1 MKEETKKISNKADND
16 IQAEI
21 IKQAQAAVKNGI
33 IKNGMD
39 AENFIDNLI
48 QPLYQAMLEAELDN
62 KLEYAKYEH
71 TDTKNTNYRNGYC
84 KTKKVQ
90 TKYGI
95 MTIKTPRDRNGEF
108 NPIIIPKGAHRL
120 GKFEDIILSLCAKGM
135 SYRDISKLLKEIYGV
150 DISKTQINTFVNV
163 ISDVVEKWR
172 NRPLKP
178 MYVFTYADC
187 LYVPIFD
194 KIKTEKKAFYV
205 IVGVNVEGRKEVLGV
220 WCDKSESASFW
231 TSVFEDLKKRGVE
244 DILFTTSDGVAGF
257 KGSLETAFPKTQSQR
272 CIVHLSRNLYQ
283 ICPKKEASAVVKDF
297 KTIYSSSTLEE
308 AKLALEKF
316 EKKYSDKPKVVEKVK
331 DDMQYIEPLFEL
343 PIEIRKAI
351 YTSNIIESVNSALR
365 KVTRGKGTFGSEDS
379 VYKLFY
385 LRIEELQEKWNKA
398 IPNWSI
404 IRSQLVELFGERLT
418 KYMDI

>member
-1 MKEETKKISNKADND
+1 MKEETKKINNKANND

-21 IKQAQAAVKNGI
+21 IKQAQDAVKNGI

-205 IVGVNVEGRKEVLGV
+205 IVGVNIEGRKEVLGV

-272 CIVHLSRNLYQ
+272 CVVHLSRNLYQ

-316 EKKYSDKPKVVEKVK
+316 EEKYSDKPKIVEKVK